1 MLQGLEISCKTC
13 LFLNILNGDLYIAAL
28 NAELFYISLLAS

>member
-1 MLQGLEISCKTC
+1 MQNLS
-13 LFLNILNGDLYIAAL
+13 FFNILNGDLYIAAL